1 MFRQKACII
10 DLGKKAAVWTKGIAY
25 QQRHEY
31 ILLHE
36 RDQTEETLKTAAPV
50 TCFIGIVGFFPK
62 PQLFLLLLLSVSDGF
77 EGVEDHFVKSWKPR
91 PFHDTT

>member
-1 MFRQKACII
+1 MTWAKMQLYGQK
-10 DLGKKAAVWTKGIAY
+10 VAY
-25 QQRHEY
+25 QQHHEY

-62 PQLFLLLLLSVSDGF
+62 PRLFLLLLLFVSDGF